1 MESRIRVEIIG
12 RNEFWRNAVFV
23 EWEYQYPSRKLE
35 PEVPGFYLIPEEWLT
50 DLQQVAN
57 QCFSEVLLAP
67 SDPGRRR
74 LFRRLIGRDELK

>member
-1 MESRIRVEIIG
+1 MESHIRVEIIG

-23 EWEYQYPSRKLE
+23 EWEYQYPARKLA
-35 PEVPGFYLIPEEWLT
+35 PEAPGYYLIPADWLA
-50 DLQQVAN
+50 DLQRVAN